1 MSKVPARW
9 PLLTLLCCTAAFG
22 QLSGRFYFEKNK
34 FAVGEPVFLYFEVTN
49 TGTEPQDINRANPYT
64 PCAGYDIK
72 LSTDPNPTSSC
83 AILPR
88 PGSCASSSMPLER
101 GAKHV
106 ERILLNY
113 ERKSIEPGDHEVE
126 AVRRLE
132 HVPRGVQLL
141 PLLAPVFEVHDHV
154 HFFVDPNTRFGSKE
168 LQVWVDQVRSE
179 ELQIRADGGLSE
191 ELWDWVSQGR
201 RTDLEE
207 YGEAVRVLASL
218 APPSLEDTLI
228 DFATSGKLWGD
239 ARLAMAR
246 LNTPRSRAVL
256 ADMLRT
262 GRPGSPERYEAANFL
277 ASSGDPQW
285 FPLLLAD
292 AQKQPG
298 GNLYPAAENGG
309 DRAVPFLVDLI
320 HSDTELR
327 LEAIG
332 AMGHTGS
339 RAAVPILLDL
349 LRSADAKTAE
359 CAMYALQALTRRAF
373 KGAVDS
379 PQSQYPIWQAWWSRE
394 GATARIYKPTDCS
407 ETVPLQ

>member
-1 MSKVPARW
+1 
-9 PLLTLLCCTAAFG
+9 
-22 QLSGRFYFEKNK
+22 
-34 FAVGEPVFLYFEVTN
+34 
-49 TGTEPQDINRANPYT
+49 
-64 PCAGYDIK
+64 
-72 LSTDPNPTSSC
+72 
-83 AILPR
+83 
-88 PGSCASSSMPLER
+88 
-101 GAKHV
+101 
-106 ERILLNY
+106 
-113 ERKSIEPGDHEVE
+113 
-126 AVRRLE
+126 
-132 HVPRGVQLL
+132 
-141 PLLAPVFEVHDHV
+141 
-154 HFFVDPNTRFGSKE
+154 
-168 LQVWVDQVRSE
+168 
-179 ELQIRADGGLSE
+179 
-191 ELWDWVSQGR
+191 
-201 RTDLEE
+201 
-207 YGEAVRVLASL
+207 
-218 APPSLEDTLI
+218 
-228 DFATSGKLWGD
+228 
-239 ARLAMAR
+239 
-246 LNTPRSRAVL
+246 
-256 ADMLRT
+256 
-262 GRPGSPERYEAANFL
+262 L

>member
-1 MSKVPARW
+1 VHGRW
-9 PLLTLLCCTAAFG
+9 PLLTFLCCTTDAFG
-22 QLSGRFYFEKNK
+22 QLSGRFYFEKDT

-49 TGTEPQDINRANPYT
+49 TGTGPQDVNRANPYT

-72 LSTDPNPTSSC
+72 LSSDPSPTSSC

-88 PGSCASSSMPLER
+88 PGSCATSSMPLER

-126 AVRRLE
+126 AVRHLG
-132 HVPRGVQLL
+132 HGPRGTELSRL
-141 PLLAPVFEVHDHV
+141 PESVLEVHNHL
-154 HFFVDPNTRFGSKE
+154 HFFVDPNIKFGSKE
-168 LQVWVDQVRSE
+168 FQVWVDQVRSE
-179 ELQIRADGGLSE
+179 ELQIRADGSLSE

-201 RTDLEE
+201 RTNIEK

-239 ARLAMAR
+239 AQLAMGR

-256 ADMLRT
+256 AEMLRD
-262 GRPGSPERYEAANFL
+262 GRPGSPEHYEAANFL
-277 ASSGDPQW
+277 GSSGDPQW

-292 AQKQPG
+292 AKKQPG
-298 GNLYPAAENGG
+298 GDLSPAAESGG

-327 LEAIG
+327 LQAIS
-332 AMGHTGS
+332 AMGATGS
-339 RAAVPILLDL
+339 RAAVPMLLDL
-349 LRSADAKTAE
+349 LRSADAKTSE
-359 CAMYALQALTRRAF
+359 CALYALQMLTRRAL
-373 KGAVDS
+373 KGAEDS

-394 GATARIYKPTDCS
+394 GAHARIYKPTDCS
-407 ETVPLQ
+407 ETLPLK